1 MPRGGDNWEVG
12 MATEWEEGEGS
23 PPMWRAPACLLG
35 ALSRVQTLM
44 TAGDG
49 FNCLMGPGLPPSP
62 LEI

>member
-1 MPRGGDNWEVG
+1 

-23 PPMWRAPACLLG
+23 PPVWLAPACLLG

-44 TAGDG
+44 TAGG
-49 FNCLMGPGLPPSP
+49 VFSRLMVLGLPPSP

>member
-1 MPRGGDNWEVG
+1 

-23 PPMWRAPACLLG
+23 PPLWLTPACLLG

-44 TAGDG
+44 TAGG
-49 FNCLMGPGLPPSP
+49 VFSRLMVLGLPPSP